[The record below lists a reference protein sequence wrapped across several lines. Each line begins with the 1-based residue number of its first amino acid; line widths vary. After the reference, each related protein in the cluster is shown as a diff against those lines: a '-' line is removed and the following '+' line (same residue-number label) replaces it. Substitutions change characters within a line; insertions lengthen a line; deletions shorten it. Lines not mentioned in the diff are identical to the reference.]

1 MQRTKTIDVAVP
13 HRLTRDEA
21 RRRLRDGSAKLQA
34 QLAGSSTP
42 VAQVSEAW
50 DEYHNEFR
58 FTAMGQ
64 SITGRMDVE
73 ADCVRLAVDLPWML
87 ALIADSLRGRV
98 EQETRKLLE
107 KK

>member
-1 MQRTKTIDVAVP
+1 MKKTIDVSIP

-21 RRRLRDGSAKLQA
+21 RARLREGGTRIQSQFAGGGKL
-34 QLAGSSTP
+34 
-42 VAQVSEAW
+42 AQVHENW
-50 DEYHNEFR
+50 QDFRNDFR

-73 ADCVRLAVDLPWML
+73 ADAIKLSVDVPWIFAML
-87 ALIADSLRGRV
+87 TDKIRARI
-98 EQETRKLLE
+98 EQEGRKLLA

>member
-1 MQRTKTIDVAVP
+1 MRKTVDVTIP

-21 RRRLRDGSAKLQA
+21 RSRLRDGADRLQA
-34 QLAGSSTP
+34 QFSGAGGGQ
-42 VAQVSEAW
+42 VAQVQQNW
-50 DEYHNEFR
+50 QDYHSDFR

-73 ADCVRLAVDLPWML
+73 ADAVKLSVDLPWML
-87 ALIADSLRGRV
+87 AMIADKIRGRV
-98 EQETRKLLE
+98 EQEGRKLLE

>member
-1 MQRTKTIDVAVP
+1 MKKTIDVSIP

-21 RRRLRDGSAKLQA
+21 RSRLREGAGRIQSHFAA
-34 QLAGSSTP
+34 GTQL
-42 VAQVSEAW
+42 AQVSQTW
-50 DEYHNEFR
+50 QDYHSDFR

-73 ADCVRLAVDLPWML
+73 ADAIKLSVDVPWIFAML
-87 ALIADSLRGRV
+87 GDKIRARI
-98 EQETRKLLE
+98 EQEGRKLLAA